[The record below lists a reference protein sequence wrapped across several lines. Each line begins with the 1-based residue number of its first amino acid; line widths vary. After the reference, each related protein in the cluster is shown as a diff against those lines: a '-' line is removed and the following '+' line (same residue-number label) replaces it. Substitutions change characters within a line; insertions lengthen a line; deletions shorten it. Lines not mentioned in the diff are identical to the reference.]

1 MTMEGQ
7 GVKKI
12 KKIITLYV
20 NDSLKML
27 YKPTNYQMKFRFLIQ
42 TAMDCKNITV
52 YTDSVEALN
61 NTCPSEGISVNV
73 DWITQTSKYLINKV
87 DRLVVKNYKIE
98 VFSEIYGVLY
108 YVVHKVKLN

>member
-1 MTMEGQ
+1 
-7 GVKKI
+7 
-12 KKIITLYV
+12 
-20 NDSLKML
+20 
-27 YKPTNYQMKFRFLIQ
+27 
-42 TAMDCKNITV
+42 MDCKNITV

-87 DRLVVKNYKIE
+87 DRLVVMNYKKI
-98 VFSEIYGVLY
+98 SEIYGVLY